1 MPAMPDAEDVRR
13 IALSLP
19 DTTEKIAWSM
29 PTFRVAGKMFAT
41 LPEDETSIAVRCP
54 KEERDELALAEP
66 EKFWIADHEAQFAWV
81 RVRLAALEDEENCGT
96 SSPTPGARPPRPG
109 CSRRTPDWGC
119 RRRADGT
126 GRTALPL
133 SVPRGRIP
141 ITRDRRVGGGR
152 RRAHPTL
159 TGATQTPAGTPPA
172 VNRLIRSRSDPASS
186 PCAARCSSNC
196 P

>member
-1 MPAMPDAEDVRR
+1 MPDAEDVRR

-81 RVRLAALEDEENCGT
+81 RVRLAALEDEGELRDILAD
-96 SSPTPGARPPRPG
+96 SWRQAAP
-109 CSRRTPDWGC
+109 SR
-119 RRRADGT
+119 
-126 GRTALPL
+126 LL
-133 SVPRGRIP
+133 E
-141 ITRDRRVGGGR
+141 
-152 RRAHPTL
+152 AHPRL
-159 TGATQTPAGTPPA
+159 GLPPEG
-172 VNRLIRSRSDPASS
+172 
-186 PCAARCSSNC
+186 
-196 P
+196 